1 MIITPIQLMQM
12 ARQLTNKS
20 NEAAA
25 VELTEFH
32 KKHSNVTYSSIDIPS
47 YWAPMVLS
55 NMKTMVWKFPRTKF
69 GSILEDKGA
78 LRLYT
83 IPTHKQLEDMKFSLC
98 NDIDELILDSLDY
111 LIRSDKKPAFL

>member
-12 ARQLTNKS
+12 TRQLNSKS

-25 VELTEFH
+25 VELAEFH
-32 KKHSNVTYSSIDIPS
+32 KKHSNVTYSNLNIPN

-55 NMKTMVWKFPRTKF
+55 NVETMVWKFPQVKF

-78 LRLYT
+78 LRLYIT
-83 IPTHKQLEDMKFSLC
+83 PTHKRLEDMKFSLY
-98 NDIDELILDSLDY
+98 NDIDELILDSLDRFV
-111 LIRSDKKPAFL
+111 RSKDKPAFL